1 MSSAKIVSISSA
13 FIWRRVHSLMG
24 FWLVIYITQ
33 HLIINSQLA
42 LWLGADGIGFIRSV
56 NLLESLPY
64 LQVIETVLIG
74 FPLLFHTIWGIQ
86 RALQPKYN
94 SGKSNYTKPSLPFE
108 RNKAFTW
115 QRLSSWILLV
125 GILGHVAQM
134 RFLNYPHE
142 IKSGNETLYQ
152 VTITQDPG
160 LITLSQRLNVSLC
173 NVDKIHTVA
182 TAPTPGAA
190 MLLMVRDTFKSPLM
204 MILYSIFVLAA
215 AFHACNGLWTFL
227 ITWGL
232 ILSYRAQKSLIPFSV
247 LGVALLSFLGFAAI
261 WGSYLIN
268 LKR

>member
-1 MSSAKIVSISSA
+1 
-13 FIWRRVHSLMG
+13 MG

-33 HLIINSQLA
+33 HLIINSQA
-42 LWLGADGIGFIRSV
+42 TLWLGADGIGFIRCV

-64 LQVIETVLIG
+64 LQVIETMLIG
-74 FPLLFHTIWGIQ
+74 FPLLFHTVWGIQ

-94 SGKSNYTKPSLPFE
+94 SGKSNYTTSSLPFG

-125 GILGHVAQM
+125 GILGHVVQM
-134 RFLNYPHE
+134 RFLNYPEE
-142 IKSGNETLYQ
+142 IKQENHTFYQ
-152 VTITQDPG
+152 VEITQDPG
-160 LITLSQRLNVSLC
+160 LITLAERLDVTLC
-173 NVDKIHTVA
+173 NLDKTHMIA
-182 TAPTPGAA
+182 TAPSPGAA

-204 MILYSIFVLAA
+204 MVLYTIFVLAA

-247 LGVALLSFLGFAAI
+247 LGTALLAFLGLTAI

-268 LKR
+268 LRN